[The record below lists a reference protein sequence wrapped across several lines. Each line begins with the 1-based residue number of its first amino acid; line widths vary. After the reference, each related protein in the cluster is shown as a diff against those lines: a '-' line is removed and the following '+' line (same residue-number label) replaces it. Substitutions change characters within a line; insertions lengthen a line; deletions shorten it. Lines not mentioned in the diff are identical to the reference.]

1 MKRRL
6 LFSLAMILFFSLFSQ
21 SLAAKTK
28 VEGKVSITWLGHG
41 TYCIVSPEGTVIL
54 IDPWLSTNPKCPPQ
68 YRSLR
73 KPEKIDLL
81 LLTHGHVDH
90 FMLPDCEK
98 IVNKFNPAIIG
109 PWELLFLV
117 KDLIPKADT
126 KTFDLGNKG
135 SARDFNNI
143 KITMVFADHSS
154 GAQLTGFE
162 GVNRY
167 AGEPCGFI
175 LEFSNGVTIYHAGD
189 TALFGD
195 MKTIIK
201 ELYKP
206 DLAILPIGG
215 TFTMGPREAAMACMF
230 IEPEIV
236 IPGHYATFP
245 TLEKNPDSFVKFVEN
260 MAPSTKVKVLNPGEV
275 FIYK

>member
-1 MKRRL
+1 MRQISFLRLFL
-6 LFSLAMILFFSLFSQ
+6 LFLLIMLSHCLQADPQ
-21 SLAAKTK
+21 SK
-28 VEGKVSITWLGHG
+28 GKVSITWLGHG
-41 TYCIVSPEGTVIL
+41 NYCLVSPEGTVIM
-54 IDPWLSTNPKCPPQ
+54 IDPWLGTNPKCPAQ

-73 KPEKIDLL
+73 KPEKVDMV

-98 IVNKFNPAIIG
+98 IVNKFNPMIIG
-109 PWELLFLV
+109 PWELLFVV

-135 SARDFNNI
+135 STREFNNI

-167 AGEPCGFI
+167 AGEPCGYI
-175 LEFSNGVTIYHAGD
+175 LEFSNGVTIYHSGD

-245 TLEKNPDSFVKFVEN
+245 TLEKNPDSFIKYVEK
-260 MAPSTKVKVLNPGEV
+260 MAPSTTVKILTPGET